1 MPPIRKNAVLKR
13 NDRCHCG
20 SGRKYKH
27 CCSADAPAH
36 VRDFSRAVHYIDSG
50 EAAVRWVISDLTG
63 TKFFSDKDGRV
74 LVFADKSDATGV
86 ALMSEFD
93 GQEPGEINVAA
104 VGPTKW
110 LILQEKLPFF
120 EVPNLDVGMALVRE
134 RIAHRTVELS
144 EQTDTTQEGTITD
157 GQEEAGEKARQ
168 EENKE

>member
-13 NDRCHCG
+13 NDRCQCG

-36 VRDFSRAVHYIDSG
+36 VHDFSRAVHYIDSG
-50 EAAVRWVISDLTG
+50 EAAVRWVISDTSG

-74 LVFADKSDATGV
+74 LVFADKSVATGV
-86 ALMSEFD
+86 ALMDEFN

-110 LILQEKLPFF
+110 QILQEKLPFF
-120 EVPNLDVGMALVRE
+120 EVPNLDVGVALVRE
-134 RIAHRTVELS
+134 RIAHRTAELAT
-144 EQTDTTQEGTITD
+144 QTDDPQEGTEPD
-157 GQEEAGEKARQ
+157 GQEEAGEEASQ
-168 EENKE
+168 AENKE